1 MEKLTIKLENINK
14 TIRKNQIL
22 KNINLNFESGNIYGI
37 VGINGCGKSVLL
49 KVISG
54 LMSPTEGNLY
64 INNNL
69 LKRGDFPGNM
79 GILIDTP
86 GLLLDYSAT
95 KNLELLASVNN
106 KINNKDIE
114 DVLNLVGLDPEN
126 KKKVKYY
133 SLGMKQKLGI
143 AQAIMENPGFII
155 LDEPM
160 NALDENSVK
169 NIRNIILDLKRKG
182 KLIIITS
189 HNSEDIK
196 ILCDYIFKIDNGC
209 VFKYDND

>member
-1 MEKLTIKLENINK
+1 
-14 TIRKNQIL
+14 
-22 KNINLNFESGNIYGI
+22 
-37 VGINGCGKSVLL
+37 
-49 KVISG
+49 
-54 LMSPTEGNLY
+54 
-64 INNNL
+64 
-69 LKRGDFPGNM
+69 
-79 GILIDTP
+79 
-86 GLLLDYSAT
+86 
-95 KNLELLASVNN
+95 
-106 KINNKDIE
+106 
-114 DVLNLVGLDPEN
+114 
-126 KKKVKYY
+126 
-133 SLGMKQKLGI
+133 MKQKLEI